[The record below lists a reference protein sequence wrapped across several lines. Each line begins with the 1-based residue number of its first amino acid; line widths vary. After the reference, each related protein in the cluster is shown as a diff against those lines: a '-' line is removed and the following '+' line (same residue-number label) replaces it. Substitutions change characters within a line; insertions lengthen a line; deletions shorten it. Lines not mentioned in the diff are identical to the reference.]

1 MRQCNESIHLF
12 VWQWRKPLVK
22 SWLIFYFIT
31 ITSSNNILKHVTSL
45 RVKMTGAISQSA
57 YADEMHHAFDP
68 KILLLSVI
76 GEWITQLDKKIFVK
90 KKMCGR
96 PSVSHFLKDE
106 ISTIIASKQLLPFVL
121 KQLIY
126 WISDKL
132 TLLCKDK
139 MHLTVCFVDLF
150 MVLIVAA
157 GNFAIAVI
165 R

>member
-1 MRQCNESIHLF
+1 M
-12 VWQWRKPLVK
+12 
-22 SWLIFYFIT
+22 
-31 ITSSNNILKHVTSL
+31 
-45 RVKMTGAISQSA
+45 
-57 YADEMHHAFDP
+57 
-68 KILLLSVI
+68 
-76 GEWITQLDKKIFVK
+76 
-90 KKMCGR
+90 
-96 PSVSHFLKDE
+96 SHFLKDE